1 MGSRPILG
9 RGRAWRT
16 FCTYAAVLFSLT
28 ACAVGPD
35 YRRPSVQTPDKFK
48 EGIEWQRAQPNP
60 HGAVSS
66 AWWLEYG
73 DEALSRLIDQA
84 LRANQSIAAAEANYR
99 LARATVA
106 ANVASLYPTV
116 TAGLAGT
123 RSDYGAGTAT
133 GSAATGATTAITAN
147 VSASWEPDLW
157 GGIRR
162 KIESSRYS
170 AQATDAEL
178 AGERLS
184 IAASVATDYFELRQ
198 ADVDIDFL
206 KQQQQIDAR
215 ILTMTQNGYALG
227 AASNDDVLAAQ
238 DTLELVIA
246 DLQATQISRE
256 QDEHAVAV
264 LIGVPPGSFSIE
276 ALHEYV
282 FAALAVPLVLPSQL
296 LERRYDVVNA
306 ERTAAAANASIGAA
320 VAAYFP
326 TLDLSAEGGFQ
337 HNALANLFSA
347 PNRFWT
353 LGPSLVGTLFDGGAH
368 SAAVREARAT
378 YDSDVA
384 TYRQTVLASFES
396 VEDSLSNYN
405 HLEQQAHA
413 YINIYERNKKLFA
426 SQQAQYTV
434 GTTSEQGLLTQQLT
448 LLQAEQNLKDT
459 QASLTQNTVTLI
471 KNLGGGWQW
480 NGAQNANAQDVPAGV
495 KSP

>member
-1 MGSRPILG
+1 
-9 RGRAWRT
+9 
-16 FCTYAAVLFSLT
+16 
-28 ACAVGPD
+28 VGPD
-35 YRRPSVQTPDKFK
+35 YRRPAVQTSEVFK
-48 EGIEWQRAQPNP
+48 EGVEWQRAQPNP
-60 HGAVSS
+60 KGALSS
-66 AWWLEYG
+66 AWWREYR
-73 DEALSRLIDQA
+73 DDALSRLVDQA
-84 LRANQSIAAAEANYR
+84 LKANQSIAVAEANYR

-106 ANVASLYPTV
+106 ANVAILYPTV
-116 TAGLAGT
+116 TAGLSGT
-123 RSDYGAGTAT
+123 RSDYGKGAAASAGTTT
-133 GSAATGATTAITAN
+133 GGTTTGTSGTGAQTLVSAN
-147 VSASWEPDLW
+147 ISASWEPDLW

-162 KIESSRYS
+162 KIESSKDS
-170 AQATDAEL
+170 AQASDAQL

-206 KQQQQIDAR
+206 KQQLEIDTR
-215 ILTMTQNGYALG
+215 ILTMTQDGYALG
-227 AASNDDVLAAQ
+227 ASSNDDVLSAQ
-238 DTLELVIA
+238 DTLEFIIA
-246 DLQATQISRE
+246 ELQATQTDRE

-264 LIGVPPGSFSIE
+264 LIGVAPGSFSID
-276 ALHEYV
+276 ALHEYA
-282 FAALAVPLVLPSQL
+282 FAALPVPLVLPSQL

-306 ERTAAAANASIGAA
+306 ERTAAAANAAIGVA

-326 TLDLSAEGGFQ
+326 TLDLSAEGGFE
-337 HNALANLFSA
+337 HNALAGLFSM

-396 VEDSLSNYN
+396 VEDSLSSCN
-405 HLEQQAHA
+405 HLKQQAQA
-413 YINIYERNKKLFA
+413 YDNIYERNKKLFA
-426 SQQAQYTV
+426 SQNAQYTV
-434 GTTSEQGLLTQQLT
+434 GTASEQSLLTQRLT

-480 NGAQNANAQDVPAGV
+480 DVAENADRRNVPAGA